1 MELEDYIFE
10 IVLEDSY
17 VVQYSGPFAFQYA
30 KISKTT
36 QARVWI
42 KMVQFLDL
50 ENKIGAR
57 GVAMYYG

>member
-50 ENKIGAR
+50 ENKIGD
-57 GVAMYYG
+57 